1 MESISEVMR
10 VLEEHYKDERRTSL
24 NRMREHR
31 DPFRVLIGCL
41 VSINIKD
48 EVCDEILGVLF
59 SKVSGFQDVIDM
71 DILELEEILWNA
83 RYRRIKAA
91 RLKEVSREVLERFD
105 GGVPDSA
112 DELLSIKGIG
122 PKTCNIVLSFA
133 FDKPVIPVD
142 SNTIRIVGRLG
153 WMRDVGVTGGG
164 DVGDGKALGK
174 GGGKAREVER
184 VLVSGLEDDQI
195 RNANALF
202 MLHGRECCVPIG
214 PFCSRCPVAEGCEKR
229 GVERGR

>member
-1 MESISEVMR
+1 MESISKIMR
-10 VLEEHYKDERRTSL
+10 VLEGHYKDDRRTSL
-24 NRMREHR
+24 NRMRGHR

-59 SKVSGFQDVIDM
+59 SKVNGFQDVIDM
-71 DILELEEILWNA
+71 NILELEKILWNA

-105 GGVPDSA
+105 GRVPDTA

-133 FDKPVIPVD
+133 FDKAVIPID
-142 SNTIRIVGRLG
+142 SNTIRISERVGLTKSK
-153 WMRDVGVTGGG
+153 DS
-164 DVGDGKALGK
+164 
-174 GGGKAREVER
+174 REVER
-184 VLVSGLEDDQI
+184 VLISGLEEDQI

-202 MLHGRECCVPIG
+202 MLHGRECCVPIS
-214 PFCSRCPVAEGCEKR
+214 PFCSGCPVAEGCERR
-229 GVERGR
+229 GVERER